1 MTGTIRREER
11 CDPGTGKEIMF
22 ESQQAA
28 GGKPSP
34 RFAIFT
40 DFDGTL
46 VELAET
52 PDGIDVPDDLASEMI
67 GAAEKVGG
75 ALAVISGRELADLER
90 YLPPGIAVAGSH
102 GNERR
107 RADGTRIEADTAH
120 GERAAAIAVQL
131 KDTVEQHPVLL
142 LERKAASV
150 ALHYRQ
156 APELADTCRAAMTA
170 ALDAVPGFELLEG
183 KMVIEARPA
192 ATGKADAIRAFM
204 EEAPFAGRLP
214 VFLGDDTTDEDGFR
228 AAQELG
234 GVGIKIGEGQTLA
247 RIRTPD
253 VASARAII
261 VGLAQRAADMETS
274 QNI

>member
-1 MTGTIRREER
+1 ML
-11 CDPGTGKEIMF
+11 

-28 GGKPSP
+28 GGQPTP

-46 VELAET
+46 VDLAET
-52 PDGIDVPDDLASEMI
+52 PDAIEVPDELAGEMI
-67 GAAEKVGG
+67 EAAELVGG

-90 YLPPGIAVAGSH
+90 YLPQGIAVAGGH
-102 GNERR
+102 GTERR
-107 RADGTRIEADTAH
+107 RADGSRIEAAPDHAD
-120 GERAAAIAVQL
+120 GAAAIAARLHDFVG
-131 KDTVEQHPVLL
+131 QHPVLL
-142 LERKAASV
+142 LELKNASV

-156 APELADTCRAAMTA
+156 APELAEACRAAMEA
-170 ALDAVPGFELLEG
+170 ALAAAPSFETLDG

-204 EEAPFAGRLP
+204 EEAPFAGRVP

-234 GVGIKIGEGQTLA
+234 GVGIKIGDGKTLA

-261 VGLAQRAADMETS
+261 VGLAKRAAETETS
-274 QNI
+274 KD